1 MTAGLEYLR
10 TAYGELL
17 ACTDALDEEA
27 AWRPTGCAGWTAR
40 DLVFHLLTDAQ
51 RALVALGTPADG
63 AADVDAV
70 SYWRAWQPGTAGAQA
85 GRRSIRIMSSVWTST
100 SALTALYGET
110 ARAVLVQAARA
121 DAAALIATQGH
132 VLTVDDLLATLAVE
146 AAVHHLDLVAF
157 EDGLGPG
164 AQSLALIRETLDG
177 LLGRPA
183 PTDWDDARYALIG
196 TGREP
201 LTDAE
206 RAALG
211 SDAAKL
217 PLFG

>member
-1 MTAGLEYLR
+1 VTVGLESVR
-10 TAYGELL
+10 AAYGELL
-17 ACTDALDEEA
+17 AHTDGLDEDA
-27 AWRPTGCAGWTAR
+27 AWRPTGCTGWTVR

-63 AADVDAV
+63 VADVDAV
-70 SYWRAWQPGTAGAQA
+70 SYWRAWQPGTPGAQA
-85 GRRSIRIMSSVWTST
+85 GRRSIRIMASVWTDT

-110 ARAVLVQAARA
+110 ARAVLVQGTRV
-121 DAAALIATQGH
+121 DGAALVATQGH

-157 EDGLGPG
+157 CDGPG
-164 AQSLALIRETLDG
+164 PGTHSLALVRATLDG
-177 LLGRPA
+177 LLERAA
-183 PTDWDDARYALIG
+183 PKDWDDARYALIG
-196 TGREP
+196 TGRAP

-211 SDAAKL
+211 ADAAKL

>member
-1 MTAGLEYLR
+1 VTAGLDSLR
-10 TAYGELL
+10 TAYRELL
-17 ACTDALDEEA
+17 AHTDGLDETT

-51 RALVALGTPADG
+51 RALVALGTPAEG

-70 SYWRAWQPGTAGAQA
+70 SYWRAWQPGTPGAQA
-85 GRRSIRIMSSVWTST
+85 GRRSVRIMASVWTSA

-110 ARAVLVQAARA
+110 ARADGTALV
-121 DAAALIATQGH
+121 ATQGH

-157 EDGLGPG
+157 CDGPGPG
-164 AQSLALIRETLDG
+164 ARSLAPVRTALDG
-177 LLGRPA
+177 LLGHPA
-183 PTDWDDARYALIG
+183 PPDWDDARYALIG
-196 TGREP
+196 TGRAS

-211 SDAAKL
+211 ADAARL

>member
-1 MTAGLEYLR
+1 VTALDSLR
-10 TAYGELL
+10 AAYGELL
-17 ACTDALDEEA
+17 AHIDALDDEA
-27 AWRPTGCAGWTAR
+27 AWRPTGCAGWTVR

-70 SYWRAWQPGTAGAQA
+70 SYWRAWQPGTPGAQA
-85 GRRSIRIMSSVWTST
+85 GRRAIRIMASVWTST

-121 DAAALIATQGH
+121 DGSALVATQGH

-146 AAVHHLDLVAF
+146 AAVHHLDLVTF
-157 EDGLGPG
+157 SDRPGPG
-164 AQSLALIRETLDG
+164 AQSLALVRQTLDG
-177 LLGRPA
+177 LLGHPA
-183 PTDWDDARYALIG
+183 PISWDDARYVLIG
-196 TGREP
+196 TGRAP
-201 LTDAE
+201 LSDAE
-206 RAALG
+206 RAVLG
-211 SDAAKL
+211 ADEAKL